1 MKIAMI
7 SLFANPLAADGSGHG
22 VHVAELAREFGREG
36 HHVTVYIRRQ
46 DTESRDK
53 VRLGPGVTVEQVPAG
68 PAHPVR
74 EDEVLAH
81 VAEFGR
87 HLARRWEDTPPDVA
101 HAFFWTSGLA
111 ALAGAKDLDIPVVQ
125 TYHTLGLEQPRPRA
139 AGHAGHVQRIRLE
152 KAIGLT
158 TDAVIPTSGDEAS
171 QLLRMSVPRS
181 RIEVVP
187 TGVDVEQFTPQGPAY
202 PRGEK
207 RRLLVLSDLNERED
221 VGTAIKA
228 LARVPGTELVIA
240 GGPPREEL
248 ETDEAVH
255 RLTVLA
261 KEAGVADRVTF
272 LGRVEHKNVPRLLR
286 SADLLLTLP
295 WGKTFGMVP
304 LEAMACG
311 VPVVATDVGGNSDS
325 IIENV
330 TGLHVPARR
339 PAEVARRIRTLLS
352 DRTQLNALGIAAADR
367 ARSRYA
373 WPRVAGET
381 VKVYQKV
388 IERRRLRD
396 TVAGIQG

>member
-7 SLFANPLAADGSGHG
+7 SLFANPLVADGSGHS
-22 VHVAELAREFGREG
+22 VHVAELARELGREG

-46 DTESRDK
+46 DSEARDK
-53 VRLGPGVTVEQVPAG
+53 VRLGPGVTVEQVTAG
-68 PAHPVR
+68 PTRRLGA
-74 EDEVLAH
+74 DEVLAH

-87 HLARRWEDTPPDVA
+87 HLARRWEDTRPDVV

-111 ALAGAKDLDIPVVQ
+111 ALSGAKDLDIPVVQ

-139 AGHAGHVQRIRLE
+139 ADHTGHVQRIRLE

-158 TDAVIPTSGDEAS
+158 ADAVIPTCDAEAD

-187 TGVDVEQFTPQGPAY
+187 TGVDVDQFTPQGPAY
-202 PRGEK
+202 PRGER

-228 LARVPGTELVIA
+228 LARIPGTELVIA

-255 RLTVLA
+255 RLTVIA

-272 LGRVEHKNVPRLLR
+272 LGQVEHKNVPRLLR
-286 SADLLLTLP
+286 SADVLLTLP
-295 WGKTFGMVP
+295 WAKTFGMVP

-330 TGLHVPARR
+330 TGVHVPARR
-339 PAEVARRIRTLLS
+339 PIEVARRVRTLLA
-352 DRTQLNALGIAAADR
+352 DPTQLNALGIAAADR
-367 ARSRYA
+367 ARSRYS

-381 VKVYQKV
+381 AKVYQKV
-388 IERRRLRD
+388 IERRTLRD
-396 TVAGIQG
+396 AVAELPG

>member
-1 MKIAMI
+1 MQIAMI
-7 SLFANPLAADGSGHG
+7 SLFANPLTADGSGHS
-22 VHVAELAREFGREG
+22 VHVAELARELGREG

-46 DTESRDK
+46 DPEARDK
-53 VRLGPGVTVEQVPAG
+53 IRLGPGVTVEQVSAG
-68 PAHPVR
+68 PTRPLR
-74 EDEVLAH
+74 DDEILTH
-81 VAEFGR
+81 VPEFGR
-87 HLARRWEDTPPDVA
+87 HLARRWEDTPPDIA

-125 TYHTLGLEQPRPRA
+125 TYHTLGLEQPRPQA
-139 AGHAGHVQRIRLE
+139 DHAGHVQRIRLE

-158 TDAVIPTSGDEAS
+158 ADAVIPTCGDEAS
-171 QLLRMSVPRS
+171 QLLRMSVPRR
-181 RIEVVP
+181 RIEIVP

-202 PRGEK
+202 PRGDK

-221 VGTAIKA
+221 VRTAIQA
-228 LARVPGTELVIA
+228 LARTPDTELVIA

-255 RLTVLA
+255 RLTVIT

-272 LGRVEHKNVPRLLR
+272 LGRVEHKDVPRLLR

-295 WGKTFGMVP
+295 WGKTFGMAP

-339 PAEVARRIRTLLS
+339 PVEVARRIRALLS
-352 DRTQLNALGIAAADR
+352 DPTQLHALGIAAADR
-367 ARSRYA
+367 ARSRYS

-396 TVAGIQG
+396 SVAGIQG